1 MFKDSFKYYKSRNPF
16 PDLKNVIDIDSTD
29 YTKVRPIEDFL
40 LKYENRYDLGLRP
53 TKDWKIY
60 ELKCNLGLIFIQNP
74 FTAEGQQYWITKCL
88 KDYPKK
94 PNKLNLDEHK
104 LLNDN
109 TSWWEECF
117 KNSDGNVSLL
127 TKLRWTTLGYHH
139 DWNTKH
145 YSENSKSILP
155 SELCNLTTFLANV
168 LNYTGFNA
176 EAIIINY
183 YRMNSTLAGHTDH
196 SEVNIEA
203 PLFSISFGQNAIFL
217 IGGLTQEEPA
227 TPIYLRSGDIV
238 VMSKTSRHCYHG
250 IPKILPTLVKP
261 WMSNDSMQNK
271 LHSEVDSE
279 DWSIASN
286 YISEARININ
296 VRQVLKPGQ
305 IRLL

>member
-145 YSENSKSILP
+145 YSENSK
-155 SELCNLTTFLANV
+155 T
-168 LNYTGFNA
+168 
-176 EAIIINY
+176 
-183 YRMNSTLAGHTDH
+183 GHTDH